1 MIVAAQ
7 REGKN
12 ISAAGGDQDS
22 RLSSRP
28 RTHSLELA
36 QGDARQ
42 EAMFMPMGV
51 PDAITGV
58 MACSTVGLAASLI
71 VILRVPVFRASVLPC
86 VLLLMLPAGLLLWS
100 MYARVTGF
108 SAAGRALVCTLPVGG
123 ISVYMRTLLRQ
134 GHHFGVPAVVCPG
147 RQVRRWICCA
157 IGSCS
162 LAIGWAP
169 GFAAVV
175 IILGILSFFHLL

>member
-1 MIVAAQ
+1 MVGRRVAP
-7 REGKN
+7 G
-12 ISAAGGDQDS
+12 
-22 RLSSRP
+22 L
-28 RTHSLELA
+28 TLELA

-162 LAIGWAP
+162 LAIGWARVWCYP
-169 GFAAVV
+169 DGLVASLAASSGFEWYLQWLLSSVSAAR
-175 IILGILSFFHLL
+175 